1 MIREFKGGKFYLS
14 NYFSA
19 PVFYDGLTYQN
30 NEAAFQAQK
39 CINPNDRIQF
49 IGLPPNRAKAK
60 GRKVKLRKDWE
71 DVKNN
76 VMYEICLAKFTQNP
90 GLGKKLIETGSEELI
105 EGNTW
110 NDTYWGVC
118 KGRGFN
124 ILGKILMRIRDEL
137 KEQQEK

>member
-1 MIREFKGGKFYLS
+1 MIREFKGGNFYLS

-76 VMYEICLAKFTQNP
+76 VMYEICLAKFIQNP

-118 KGRGFN
+118 KGRGLN

-137 KEQQEK
+137 KEPQEK